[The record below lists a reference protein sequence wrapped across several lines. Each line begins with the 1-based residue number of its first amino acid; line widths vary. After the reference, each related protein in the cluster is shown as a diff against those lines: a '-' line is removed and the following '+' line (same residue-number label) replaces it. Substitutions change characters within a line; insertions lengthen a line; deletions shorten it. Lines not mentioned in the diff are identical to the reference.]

1 MFLNCGAG
9 ELLRTPWTAR
19 RLNQSILKEINPEY
33 SFLEGLMLK
42 LKLQYFGH
50 MIQKAHSLEK
60 TLILGKIKGRGRSG
74 QQKMRWLDLIN
85 SMDLTIGFHQFNG
98 QEFEQTPGDGERQGS
113 LGFCSPWGHKEPNM
127 TELLNSNNKYAYLRL
142 LIFLPAILIPAWD
155 STSPVF
161 HMVFSAYKLNNQ
173 GDSTQLCRTPFPILD
188 QLVVPCPVLTVV
200 SWPSYKFLRRQIR
213 QSTTPIFLRIVHSW
227 LLCT

>member
-1 MFLNCGAG
+1 MPNNIPLHKYITFYLSFVIWWACGFFPFPFFL
-9 ELLRTPWTAR
+9 T
-19 RLNQSILKEINPEY
+19 ILKNNDILASPLAQQVKNLLVVQRHQVRSLSWEESWSRKWQPTLV
-33 SFLEGLMLK
+33 FLPGESHG
-42 LKLQYFGH
+42 QR
-50 MIQKAHSLEK
+50 SLV
-60 TLILGKIKGRGRSG
+60 GY
-74 QQKMRWLDLIN
+74 
-85 SMDLTIGFHQFNG
+85 
-98 QEFEQTPGDGERQGS
+98 
-113 LGFCSPWGHKEPNM
+113 SPWGHKEPNM

-173 GDSTQLCRTPFPILD
+173 GDSTQLCRTPFPILN